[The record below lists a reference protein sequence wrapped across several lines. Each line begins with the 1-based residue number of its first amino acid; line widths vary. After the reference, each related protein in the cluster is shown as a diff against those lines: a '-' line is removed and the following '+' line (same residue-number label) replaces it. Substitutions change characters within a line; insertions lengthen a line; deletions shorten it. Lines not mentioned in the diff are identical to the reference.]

1 MRERLLTGEEP
12 QPVFRILEQDLT
24 TRLKRPLL
32 INPAIAHAL
41 ATQPIGLGSETHRR
55 HSARSGIQ
63 PRHFIALFRVTE
75 PSGRIGHAEI
85 KLGPTTVMLSDE
97 YPEHG
102 IRGPRSL
109 GGTTFSIHLH
119 VGDVDAAFEQ
129 AVSAGASVVR
139 PLQNHF
145 YGERSGT
152 VRDPFGHEWLLGGH
166 LETVTTEEMQRRH
179 TACQKIDFE
188 TTSRRRIRSDPLQQQ
203 GSALAEKAASSA

>member
-1 MRERLLTGEEP
+1 MID
-12 QPVFRILEQDLT
+12 ILEAYPYLRVHNT
-24 TRLKRPLL
+24 AE
-32 INPAIAHAL
+32 AIDFYARAFD
-41 ATQPIGLGSETHRR
+41 ATE
-55 HSARSGIQ
+55 
-63 PRHFIALFRVTE
+63 LFRLTE

-85 KLGPTTVMLSDE
+85 KVGPTTVMLSDE

-119 VGDVDAAFEQ
+119 VQNVDQAFEQ

-139 PLQNHF
+139 PLQDQF

-166 LETVTTEEMQRRH
+166 LETVTPEEMQRRY
-179 TACQKIDFE
+179 TAMFE
-188 TTSRRRIRSDPLQQQ
+188 
-203 GSALAEKAASSA
+203 K